1 MAEGNQVQEQMPS
14 SPTTPEV
21 GTPQAEKTQNTGKVT
36 RRSFIAGGIA
46 AFAGLF
52 GRKPSEANAA
62 TPPQN
67 MVAGSEKILGD
78 PGQRMAAN
86 AELVRDRGSEMANNQ
101 LDVQAT
107 PPQNMVSGAENVRE
121 EPGQKMADST
131 LDIQDKGSD
140 MAHKQE
146 EVRME
151 PGAQMAAGQEA
162 VQDKGSEMAH
172 DQEDTTSKDF
182 AGNAERVQDED
193 GSGGD
198 DSNTET
204 PSPEIPPA
212 NEALV

>member
-1 MAEGNQVQEQMPS
+1 MAEGNQVPEQMPS

-21 GTPQAEKTQNTGKVT
+21 GTPQAEKTPNTGKVS
-36 RRSFIAGGIA
+36 RRSFIAGGMA
-46 AFAGLF
+46 ALAGLF
-52 GRKPSEANAA
+52 GRNPSEANAA

-67 MVAGSEKILGD
+67 MVI
-78 PGQRMAAN
+78 
-86 AELVRDRGSEMANNQ
+86 
-101 LDVQAT
+101 
-107 PPQNMVSGAENVRE
+107 GAENVRE

-151 PGAQMAAGQEA
+151 PGAQMAAGQEK
-162 VQDKGSEMAH
+162 VQDKGSDMAH
-172 DQEDTTSKDF
+172 NQEDTTSKDF
-182 AGNAERVQDED
+182 AGSQERIQEED
-193 GSGGD
+193 GSGGN